1 MVAKSIVDI
10 DVNDDKFVAFME
22 KFKEY
27 QAALEE
33 LPEAW
38 RGLAHG
44 ATDATKE
51 TAKAKTEGDLL
62 AKAFSEGASAILS
75 INSGLE
81 RLTDSLDRANKSQE
95 DFNNKTRSSKGF
107 LSDASKDAKSLA
119 GHIRDATTSLLS
131 WGGIVGLFTGVLGVG
146 GLFGLNRLAAT
157 TGSQRFTS
165 LGIGTSIGALD
176 STAIN
181 YQKALGNPTAT
192 LGAIRDSQMDLSKR
206 WTFQAMG
213 INNPDQDPAKL
224 LPQMIRNARDIFV
237 KNGSTL
243 QGANAYGLTNFFSLD
258 DLNRF
263 KNMSDEE
270 IDAMERRAQKDA
282 KLLQIT
288 DQQARQWQD
297 FNVQL
302 DYSGQSIRN
311 TFVRGLGPL
320 TPQLS
325 KLSDALAGAID
336 TVLQS
341 PELGKWIDGLAG
353 GIERFGNYL
362 ASPDFTKDVESFM
375 AGIEKLGALIGKVYD
390 WVVDKTEISV
400 SDVTAGSSILGN
412 QEVKDPETGK
422 SYTPGSEDD
431 PRVWGWLKKLKTA
444 SGVAPVQYDEYF
456 DEAAK
461 KYSVDPKWL
470 KAIAA
475 AESSWDKN
483 AVSSAGAIG
492 LMQVMPSNFK
502 DGEKPFEPRD
512 NIMAGARVLSWAMQQ
527 SGGDFDEAL
536 RYYNGGVRRGSAE
549 NIAYPGRV
557 KEKYAA
563 MFGAPE
569 GSAKEQY
576 AAMFGAPEG
585 SAKEQYAAMF
595 GAPEGSAKE
604 QYAAMQGSRKDQV
617 VAGGGDNS
625 EVAKNTN
632 KTNQLLQQI
641 VDRGLQGNGSGMVV
655 YNNTGGNAVV
665 SSSQLGVR

>member
-27 QAALEE
+27 QAALED

-95 DFNNKTRSSKGF
+95 DFNKKTRSSKGF
-107 LSDASKDAKSLA
+107 LSEATKDAKSLA

-146 GLFGLNRLAAT
+146 GLFGLNRLAA
-157 TGSQRFTS
+157 GASQQRFTS
-165 LGIGTSIGALD
+165 LGIGTSAGQLSA
-176 STAIN
+176 AEIN
-181 YQKALGNPTAT
+181 YRRAIGNPTGT

-270 IDAMERRAQKDA
+270 IDAMERRAKKDA
-282 KLLQIT
+282 ERLNIT
-288 DQQARQWQD
+288 DEQNRKWTD
-297 FNVQL
+297 FINQVDL
-302 DYSGQSIRN
+302 SERSIN
-311 TFVRGLGPL
+311 KAFVVGLGPL
-320 TPQLS
+320 APQLG

-353 GIERFGNYL
+353 GIERFGKYL
-362 ASPDFTKDVESFM
+362 ASPEFTKDVDDFM
-375 AGIEKLGALIGKVYD
+375 DGLRRLGQSIGRVID
-390 WVVDKTEISV
+390 LFTGKTSV
-400 SDVTAGSSILGN
+400 SEFMGGEAPLA
-412 QEVKDPETGK
+412 
-422 SYTPGSEDD
+422 DD
-431 PRVWGWLKKLKTA
+431 PSKSPSENMNDRYRRYEAQQKSK
-444 SGVAPVQYDEYF
+444 PYDQYFE
-456 DEAAK
+456 EAAK
-461 KYSVDPKWL
+461 KYNVDPKLL

-475 AESSWDKN
+475 AESSWDQN
-483 AVSSAGAIG
+483 AVSSAGAKG
-492 LMQVMPSNFK
+492 LMQVMPSNFR
-502 DGEKPFEPRD
+502 DGEKPFDPHD
-512 NIMAGARVLSWAMQQ
+512 NIMAGARVFSWAMQQ
-527 SGGDFDEAL
+527 SGGDIDEAL

-549 NIAYPGRV
+549 NVAFPGRV
-557 KEKYAA
+557 R
-563 MFGAPE
+563 
-569 GSAKEQY
+569 EQY
-576 AAMFGAPEG
+576 EEMYG
-585 SAKEQYAAMF
+585 SQKNPAIEN
-595 GAPEGSAKE
+595 GS
-604 QYAAMQGSRKDQV
+604 
-617 VAGGGDNS
+617 DNS

-641 VDRGLQGNGSGMVV
+641 VDRGLTGNSSGMVV
-655 YNNTGGNAVV
+655 YNNTGGNAVI

>member
-95 DFNNKTRSSKGF
+95 DFNKKTRSSKGF
-107 LSDASKDAKSLA
+107 LSEATKDAKSLA

-146 GLFGLNRLAAT
+146 GLFGINRLAAT

-181 YQKALGNPTAT
+181 YQKALGNPTGT

-302 DYSGQSIRN
+302 DYSSQSIRN
-311 TFVRGLGPL
+311 AFVRGLGPL

-353 GIERFGNYL
+353 GIEKFGNYL
-362 ASPDFTKDVESFM
+362 ASPDFAKDVDDFM
-375 AGIEKLGALIGKVYD
+375 DGLRRLGQSIGRVID
-390 WVVDKTEISV
+390 LFTGKTSV
-400 SDVTAGSSILGN
+400 SEFMGGEAPLA
-412 QEVKDPETGK
+412 
-422 SYTPGSEDD
+422 DD
-431 PRVWGWLKKLKTA
+431 PSKSPSENMNDRYRRYEAQQKSK
-444 SGVAPVQYDEYF
+444 PYDQYFE
-456 DEAAK
+456 EAAK
-461 KYSVDPKWL
+461 KYNVDPKLL
-470 KAIAA
+470 KAMAA
-475 AESSWDKN
+475 AESSWDQK
-483 AVSSAGAIG
+483 AASKAGALG
-492 LMQVMPSNFK
+492 LMQVMPDNFK
-502 DGEKPFEPRD
+502 PGEKPFDPHD
-512 NIMAGARVLSWAMQQ
+512 NIMAGARVLRDGMNWANKNA
-527 SGGDFDEAL
+527 GGDLEEAL

-557 KEKYAA
+557 NEKYQQIYGVPAL
-563 MFGAPE
+563 
-569 GSAKEQY
+569 SAKEQY
-576 AAMFGAPEG
+576 AE
-585 SAKEQYAAMF
+585 
-595 GAPEGSAKE
+595 
-604 QYAAMQGSRKDQV
+604 MQGSRKTP
-617 VAGGGDNS
+617 AIENGSDNS

-641 VDRGLQGNGSGMVV
+641 VDRGLTGNGSGMVV

>member
-10 DVNDDKFVAFME
+10 DVNDDKFVAFLE

-27 QAALEE
+27 QAALED

-95 DFNNKTRSSKGF
+95 DFNKKTRSSKGF
-107 LSDASKDAKSLA
+107 LSEATKDAKSLA

-302 DYSGQSIRN
+302 DYSSQSIRN
-311 TFVRGLGPL
+311 AFVRGLGPL

-353 GIERFGNYL
+353 GIERFGKYL
-362 ASPDFTKDVESFM
+362 ASPEFTKDVDSFM
-375 AGIEKLGALIGKVYD
+375 SGIEKLGALIGKVYD
-390 WVVDKTEISV
+390 WVVGKTDISV
-400 SDVTAGSSILGN
+400 SEVTSGSSILSDKK
-412 QEVKDPETGK
+412 VTDPKTGQT
-422 SYTPGSEDD
+422 YTPGSEDD
-431 PRVWGWLKKLKTA
+431 PRVWGWLKGVKRFFS
-444 SGVAPVQYDEYF
+444 SGDVKP
-456 DEAAK
+456 
-461 KYSVDPKWL
+461 VDPTPADVSAKGRTIADRFNNPTNLRWAEGYGTHNTKSGKFAVFPTLDEGVLASAKQLQIYGTRGINTVSDILKKW
-470 KAIAA
+470 A
-475 AESSWDKN
+475 
-483 AVSSAGAIG
+483 
-492 LMQVMPSNFK
+492 PSNENDTAEYIRHVVK
-502 DGEKPFEPRD
+502 TTGLGANDRLNLNDPAILAKLISAMSTKEG
-512 NIMAGARVLSWAMQQ
+512 AGNRVS
-527 SGGDFDEAL
+527 E
-536 RYYNGGVRRGSAE
+536 
-549 NIAYPGRV
+549 
-557 KEKYAA
+557 
-563 MFGAPE
+563 GA
-569 GSAKEQY
+569 
-576 AAMFGAPEG
+576 
-585 SAKEQYAAMF
+585 
-595 GAPEGSAKE
+595 
-604 QYAAMQGSRKDQV
+604 V
-617 VAGGGDNS
+617 I
-625 EVAKNTN
+625 
-632 KTNQLLQQI
+632 QI
-641 VDRGLQGNGSGMVV
+641 F
-655 YNNTGGNAVV
+655 NNTGGNAIV
-665 SSSQLGVR
+665 SSSQLGVTG

>member
-10 DVNDDKFVAFME
+10 DVNDDKFVSFME

-51 TAKAKTEGDLL
+51 TAKAKAEGDLL

-75 INSGLE
+75 INSGLD

-95 DFNNKTRSSKGF
+95 DFNKKARSSKGF
-107 LSDASKDAKSLA
+107 LSDATKDAKSLA

-181 YQKALGNPTAT
+181 YQKALGNPTGT

-302 DYSGQSIRN
+302 DYSSQSIRN
-311 TFVRGLGPL
+311 AFVRGLGPL

-325 KLSDALAGAID
+325 KLSEALVGAID

-341 PELGKWIDGLAG
+341 PELGKWITSLAT
-353 GIERFGNYL
+353 GIKDFSAYL
-362 ASPDFTKDVESFM
+362 ASPAFTKDVDDFM
-375 AGIEKLGALIGKVYD
+375 SGIKRMALAVMDVIRVFTG
-390 WVVDKTEISV
+390 EISV
-400 SDVTAGSSILGN
+400 GDFAKKHSTILGS
-412 QEVKDPETGK
+412 EKVKDPNGGPD
-422 SYTPGSEDD
+422 YVPGSESD
-431 PRVWGWLKKLKTA
+431 PNVPGWLKKLKLA

-456 DEAAK
+456 EEAAK
-461 KYSVDPKWL
+461 TYNVDPKWL
-470 KAIAA
+470 KSIAA
-475 AESSWDKN
+475 AESSWDQN
-483 AVSSAGAIG
+483 AVSSAGAKG
-492 LMQVMPSNFK
+492 LMQVMPSNFR
-502 DGEKPFEPRD
+502 DGEKPFDPRD

-549 NIAYPGRV
+549 NVAYPGRV
-557 KEKYAA
+557 R
-563 MFGAPE
+563 
-569 GSAKEQY
+569 EQY
-576 AAMFGAPEG
+576 EAMYG
-585 SAKEQYAAMF
+585 SQKKQAIEN
-595 GAPEGSAKE
+595 GS
-604 QYAAMQGSRKDQV
+604 
-617 VAGGGDNS
+617 DNS

-641 VDRGLQGNGSGMVV
+641 VDRGLTGNGSGMVV

>member
-27 QAALEE
+27 QAALED

-95 DFNNKTRSSKGF
+95 DFNKKTRSSKGF
-107 LSDASKDAKSLA
+107 LSEATKDAKSLA

-181 YQKALGNPTAT
+181 YQKALGNPTGT

-353 GIERFGNYL
+353 GIERFGKYL
-362 ASPDFTKDVESFM
+362 ASPEFTKDVDDFMDGLRRLGQSIGRVIDLFTGKTSVSEFM
-375 AGIEKLGALIGKVYD
+375 AA
-390 WVVDKTEISV
+390 
-400 SDVTAGSSILGN
+400 SSPMLNN
-412 QEVKDPETGK
+412 QTVHDPNGGPD
-422 SYTPGSEDD
+422 YVPGSESD
-431 PRVWGWLKKLKTA
+431 PNVPGWLKKLKLA

-456 DEAAK
+456 EEAAK
-461 KYSVDPKWL
+461 KYNVDPKWL
-470 KAIAA
+470 KSIAA
-475 AESSWDKN
+475 AESSWDQN
-483 AVSSAGAIG
+483 AVSSAGAKG
-492 LMQVMPSNFK
+492 LMQVMPSNFR
-502 DGEKPFEPRD
+502 DGEKPFDPRD
-512 NIMAGARVLSWAMQQ
+512 NIMAGARVFSWAMQQ

-536 RYYNGGVRRGSAE
+536 RYYNGGIRRGSAE
-549 NIAYPGRV
+549 NVAYPGRV
-557 KEKYAA
+557 R
-563 MFGAPE
+563 
-569 GSAKEQY
+569 EQY
-576 AAMFGAPEG
+576 EAMYG
-585 SAKEQYAAMF
+585 SQKNPAIEN
-595 GAPEGSAKE
+595 GS
-604 QYAAMQGSRKDQV
+604 
-617 VAGGGDNS
+617 DNS

-641 VDRGLQGNGSGMVV
+641 VDRGLTGNGSGMVV